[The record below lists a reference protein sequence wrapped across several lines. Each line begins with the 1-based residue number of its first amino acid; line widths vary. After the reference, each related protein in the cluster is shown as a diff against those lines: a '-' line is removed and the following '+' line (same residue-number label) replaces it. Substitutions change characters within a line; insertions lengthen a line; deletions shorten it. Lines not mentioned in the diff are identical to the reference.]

1 MKRPSNIEELLVDYA
16 DGNLSAEDLLIVE
29 QWLKE
34 HPEDLNLVMEWDKY
48 SLDELSNEKH
58 NIKRLNVD
66 EDVEDLMLLELE
78 GRLSSEQEDQL
89 NELCEASIPLSVER
103 QIYQLTK
110 LDPTR
115 DHMVFSDKES
125 LKKSQVITF
134 NRRRAFYY
142 LSAAASLIAIF
153 FSLNILFD
161 VDSQYR
167 PRTAS
172 EFPKGVEVEVEDLP
186 MIELSVSSKN
196 STQIAQSTSFKE
208 ERTSL
213 PAKSKTVYIVRL
225 KPRSITSVNYKFEQ
239 SPSLAMR
246 SEKANRTSPVE
257 YKSNDYSGVMAFIQD
272 KVLEKL
278 PIEIKNKKLD
288 HIIEDEL
295 PKYTQGKYSLSL
307 DEGKLIA
314 FRTPIVE
321 FSR

>member
-34 HPEDLNLVMEWDKY
+34 HPEDLDLVMEWDKY

-78 GRLSSEQEDQL
+78 GKLSSEQEAQL

-110 LDPTR
+110 LDPER
-115 DHMVFSDKES
+115 DQMVFSDKES

-161 VDSQYR
+161 VDAKYQL
-167 PRTAS
+167 RTAS
-172 EFPKGVEVEVEDLP
+172 EYPKGVAIEIEELPIFEV
-186 MIELSVSSKN
+186 SVSKN
-196 STQIAQSTSFKE
+196 STQFAQNASLKE
-208 ERTSL
+208 ERTS
-213 PAKSKTVYIVRL
+213 PPSKSKTVYIERL
-225 KPRSITSVNYKFEQ
+225 KPRSVASINYQFEQ

-246 SEKANRTSPVE
+246 SANAKNTTPVE
-257 YKSNDYSGVMAFIQD
+257 HKSNEYSGVMAFIQD
-272 KVLEKL
+272 KVLERL
-278 PIEIKNKKLD
+278 PIDIKNKKLD

-295 PKYTQGKYSLSL
+295 PKYTQGKYSLTL

>member
-1 MKRPSNIEELLVDYA
+1 
-16 DGNLSAEDLLIVE
+16 
-29 QWLKE
+29 
-34 HPEDLNLVMEWDKY
+34 
-48 SLDELSNEKH
+48 
-58 NIKRLNVD
+58 
-66 EDVEDLMLLELE
+66 
-78 GRLSSEQEDQL
+78 
-89 NELCEASIPLSVER
+89 
-103 QIYQLTK
+103 
-110 LDPTR
+110 
-115 DHMVFSDKES
+115 
-125 LKKSQVITF
+125 
-134 NRRRAFYY
+134 
-142 LSAAASLIAIF
+142 
-153 FSLNILFD
+153 
-161 VDSQYR
+161 
-167 PRTAS
+167 
-172 EFPKGVEVEVEDLP
+172 

-295 PKYTQGKYSLSL
+295 PKYTQGKYSLTL